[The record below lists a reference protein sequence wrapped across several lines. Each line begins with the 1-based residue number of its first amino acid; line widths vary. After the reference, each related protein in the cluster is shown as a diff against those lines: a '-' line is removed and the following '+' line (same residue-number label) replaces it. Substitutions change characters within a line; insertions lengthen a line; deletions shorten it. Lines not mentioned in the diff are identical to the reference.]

1 MPPYSFASGIKTNG
15 NPWLS
20 DTDFEL
26 GVPTSILNLLTI
38 QQNVSP
44 VNVNAA
50 GVDGPEG
57 MPSSVGDG
65 VYVGG
70 GSVGGGSVS
79 VGSIGVGVH
88 VGVGV
93 FDGYGVLV
101 VVGVGVFVGLGVFEG
116 VALGVSVGSSFPPE
130 ESETSVAV
138 DVGEEVAVGLAVAV
152 NVGER
157 VEVGVTDGSGVCVGS

>member
-1 MPPYSFASGIKTNG
+1 
-15 NPWLS
+15 
-20 DTDFEL
+20 
-26 GVPTSILNLLTI
+26 
-38 QQNVSP
+38 
-44 VNVNAA
+44 
-50 GVDGPEG
+50 
-57 MPSSVGDG
+57 
-65 VYVGG
+65 
-70 GSVGGGSVS
+70 
-79 VGSIGVGVH
+79 